1 MQNDPTL
8 KACTHHEGLFL
19 YLVLAKANLALARRK
34 VQGVEGLL
42 VV

>member
-1 MQNDPTL
+1 MKNDPAL
-8 KACTHHEGLFL
+8 KACTHNEGLFL

-34 VQGVEGLL
+34 VQDVEGLL

>member
-1 MQNDPTL
+1 MQNDPAL

-34 VQGVEGLL
+34 VQDVENAL